1 MNIHEIKLR
10 IEFCDAVFTG
20 EKTFEVRRNDRGYQ
34 KGDLVHFIPTSLDE
48 YGEPVRAAHPID
60 NRVYEIRYVI
70 NGWGLRDG
78 FVVFGIRDVT
88 DEQTASFFTEE
99 ALFGGEDR

>member
-88 DEQTASFFTEE
+88 DEKTDPWSVKVT
-99 ALFGGEDR
+99 LLGGENS